1 MKVCKSGGREGWIR
15 ALGRDWGREVM
26 RDWGRE
32 GRRRGWMTI
41 DQRYPF

>member
-1 MKVCKSGGREGWIR
+1 MEGGREGWIR

-32 GRRRGWMTI
+32 RRRRGWMTI
-41 DQRYPF
+41 DQRNLF

>member
-1 MKVCKSGGREGWIR
+1 MEEGREGWIR
-15 ALGRDWGREVM
+15 ALGRDWGREVL

-41 DQRYPF
+41 DQRNPF